1 MRIIPTAFVGRSL
14 TGRAALLALGLA
26 AMTARGAEYSP
37 PVANDFP
44 NRLFWGDTHLHTNQ
58 SPDAFTFGN
67 QGVTPEQAYRFARG
81 EMVVSQTGVRAKL
94 ARPLDFLMVSD
105 HSEFMGVF
113 PLVFNRAP
121 EIVDTPLGKRWT
133 AYIEAGTPER
143 VLMEFGL
150 ISMGALDSSDRE
162 QLLAADASM
171 TPEFLD
177 GLEEVDVPPA
187 IRRSIWNEV
196 GRVADAFNE
205 PGRFTAFIGYEWT
218 SMPDGNNLHRN
229 VLFRDDGS
237 VTSRIL
243 PFSSMDSGDPEDL
256 WSFMADYERTTG
268 GSVLAIP
275 HNGNVSNGLMF
286 AETTLSGEP
295 LTKDY
300 AERRSRWEPI
310 VEVTQIK
317 GDGETHPFLSPND
330 EFADYETW
338 DKGNLSLIHPKQ
350 QSQLEF
356 EYARSA
362 LKNGLALEQR
372 LGANPYDFGM
382 IGSTDSHTSLA
393 TGDEDNFFG
402 KMTSAEPASG
412 RGQKDYF
419 PVQNS
424 SGIELKQWE
433 SLASGYAAIWARDNT
448 REALFDAMRRK
459 ETYATTGPRM
469 AVRFFG
475 GWDFQPGDELRPDF
489 ANHGYR
495 EGVPMGGGLRGAAG
509 RSPSF
514 LVSAARDPIGAN
526 LDRIQVVKGWVDARG
541 ESHERVYNVAVSDGR
556 RIEGNRV
563 QPVGNTV
570 DVAAATYRNSIGDP
584 ELSVVWRDPDFDPAQ
599 RAFYYARVLE
609 IPTPRWTTF
618 DAAFFGDDLPTE
630 APAFGQERAYT
641 SPIWYHPD

>member
-1 MRIIPTAFVGRSL
+1 MKTVPAIISHRIQTLRGA
-14 TGRAALLALGLA
+14 TLALCLVA
-26 AMTARGAEYSP
+26 VTAIGAEYSP
-37 PVANDFP
+37 PVANDVP
-44 NRLFWGDTHLHTNQ
+44 VQLFWGDTHLHTNQ

-67 QGVTPEQAYRFARG
+67 RGVTPEQAYRFARG
-81 EMVVSQTGVRAKL
+81 EMVVSQTGVKAKL

-105 HSEFMGVF
+105 HSEFMGIFPRVF
-113 PLVFNRAP
+113 SRSPD
-121 EIVDTPLGKRWT
+121 IIDTPLGRRWT
-133 AYIEAGTPER
+133 GYIEAGTPER

-150 ISMGALDSSDRE
+150 ISMGALESGDRE
-162 QLLAADASM
+162 QLLAADASL
-171 TPEFLD
+171 TPDFLD
-177 GLEEVDVPPA
+177 SLEDVEIAPEV
-187 IRRSIWNEV
+187 RQSIWDEV

-229 VLFRDDGS
+229 VLFRDDSS

-256 WSFMADYERTTG
+256 WAFMAAYEQTTG

-286 AETTLSGEP
+286 AETTLAGEP
-295 LTKDY
+295 LSRDY
-300 AERRSRWEPI
+300 AERRKRWEPI

-338 DKGNLSLIHPKQ
+338 DSGNLSLTAPKQ
-350 QSQLEF
+350 NTQLEF

-362 LKNGLALEQR
+362 LKNGLALEQK
-372 LGANPYDFGM
+372 LGTNPYAFGM

-402 KMTSAEPASG
+402 KMASAEPAKG
-412 RGQKDYF
+412 RAEKNYF
-419 PVQNS
+419 PVENS

-433 SLASGYAAIWARDNT
+433 SLASGYAAVWARENT

-475 GWDFQPGDELRPDF
+475 GWNFQPGDELRPDF
-489 ANHGYR
+489 AYHGYR
-495 EGVPMGGGLRGAAG
+495 EGVPMGGSLSGAAG
-509 RSPSF
+509 RTPTF
-514 LVSAARDPIGAN
+514 LVAVARDPLGAN
-526 LDRIQVVKGWVDARG
+526 LDRIQIIKGWVDRQGATR
-541 ESHERVYNVAVSDGR
+541 EQVYNVAVSDGR
-556 RIEGNRV
+556 QIRDNTV
-563 QPVGNTV
+563 KPVGNTV
-570 DVAAATYRNSIGDP
+570 DVAGATYRNTIGDP
-584 ELSVVWRDPDFDPAQ
+584 ELAAVWRDPDFDPAE

-609 IPTPRWTTF
+609 IPTPRWTTY
-618 DAAFFGDDLPTE
+618 DAAFFGGPIPQD
-630 APAFGQERAYT
+630 APAYGQERAYT
-641 SPIWYHPD
+641 SPIWYQPD